1 MKVQCGKYELLD
13 SIFVTQVEGKP
24 IDITL
29 EDPSDKDLYISFA
42 FETNKDEKE
51 SLLKFNI
58 ESGVKLQIKLINFI
72 GSFGGGNSEAI
83 FIGNFRKKQLFLNYR
98 VFDLLGCEN
107 KSLLINFYLLEM
119 EEQNGK

>member
-51 SLLKFNI
+51 GLLKFNI
-58 ESGVKLQIKLINFI
+58 WKS
-72 GSFGGGNSEAI
+72 NSYENNTI
-83 FIGNFRKKQLFLNYR
+83 FCVSDRLVIC
-98 VFDLLGCEN
+98 LLR
-107 KSLLINFYLLEM
+107 
-119 EEQNGK
+119 

>member
-42 FETNKDEKE
+42 FETNKDE
-51 SLLKFNI
+51 N
-58 ESGVKLQIKLINFI
+58 VANT
-72 GSFGGGNSEAI
+72 
-83 FIGNFRKKQLFLNYR
+83 
-98 VFDLLGCEN
+98 
-107 KSLLINFYLLEM
+107 
-119 EEQNGK
+119 

>member
-51 SLLKFNI
+51 GLLKFNI

-83 FIGNFRKKQLFLNYR
+83 FIL
-98 VFDLLGCEN
+98 
-107 KSLLINFYLLEM
+107 SLIHI
-119 EEQNGK
+119 

>member
-51 SLLKFNI
+51 GLLKFNI

-107 KSLLINFYLLEM
+107 KSLIAIF
-119 EEQNGK
+119 GRIA